1 MTRRREIR
9 KLCENFAACEKS
21 DILDEI
27 IRPLRPQRDFTLSEE
42 DMALGEDPA
51 LLDAVSPVGAWRL
64 SAAIPCFS
72 APRPY
77 TECLIRGRP
86 VSTWVT
92 KLQVHAEVQGSS

>member
-42 DMALGEDPA
+42 DTALGEDPA
-51 LLDAVSPVGAWRL
+51 RL
-64 SAAIPCFS
+64 PCEMINYHKRYRE
-72 APRPY
+72 PE
-77 TECLIRGRP
+77 TQ
-86 VSTWVT
+86 TM
-92 KLQVHAEVQGSS
+92 LQVTRVILSIILKIG